1 MGRALDLDH
10 IGAEP
15 RQHLGAGGAGLI
27 MGKVDDPNACESLI
41 HLDSPSPF
49 DLIGA
54 EPMRSLLGD
63 VP

>member
-27 MGKVDDPNACESLI
+27 MGKVDDPNAFESLI

-54 EPMRSLLGD
+54 EPMR
-63 VP
+63 